1 MNVLKE
7 INAEP
12 IPGYRLLE
20 QLGRGGFGEVWKC
33 EAPGGLF
40 KAIKFVDG
48 TPEDSLEVQSTAA
61 EEEWQ
66 AIERIKAIRH
76 PFLLSMERVE
86 RMGGA
91 LMIVTELAD
100 ANLEQV
106 LEQRH
111 REGHT
116 GIPRAELLVYLLE
129 AAEVLDLMK
138 AQFGLQHLDVKPR
151 NLFLLSN
158 HVKVADFGLVHS
170 LSHSHHDEI
179 TPLSASMLTPLYASP
194 ELCQG
199 RISPHCD
206 QYSLALVYHELLTGI
221 LPFNG
226 KNARQ
231 LLMQHTCGVPDLH
244 RLSSG
249 DAVVVGRALAK
260 DPAERF
266 GSCLEFIRA
275 LSARESLEPPGD
287 FSSALRPAPLTRPDR
302 TNGSPPRRGGQPA
315 GAGGAELLP
324 GYQFLQCLERGPLTE
339 VWQVTDPS
347 GRPRQLK
354 FIYGFDQRRAQ
365 SQRETIARLRALTHP
380 ALVLTEVVDCG
391 PGRLALIT
399 DRPSKTL
406 RDRWQECRAEGHLG
420 IPWAELFPHLAETAE
435 ALDTLYQETG
445 LSHLALTPRQLVLDG
460 GLVSVADFGLVPLLW
475 LPARRSM
482 AQINPRYAAPELFT
496 WHVHRSAD
504 QYSLALIT
512 HELVTGVLPKAAG
525 RSRGGLTCADLSLG
539 PDGLTAAEA
548 EVLAR
553 ASGGRPRSTV
563 PQAARLSSQP
573 CSSGQRTAISGQRS
587 AVRSELD
594 AQRFRQ

>member
-1 MNVLKE
+1 MLGQHVHGVLLAVLCGRSRLPQVHE
-7 INAEP
+7 AHHAWP
-12 IPGYRLLE
+12 RSVSRSWGPSSPVPGAIHECPQRDQRETYPWLSPPRTAGSGRLRRSVEMLRPPA
-20 QLGRGGFGEVWKC
+20 GSSRPSSSRW
-33 EAPGGLF
+33 
-40 KAIKFVDG
+40 
-48 TPEDSLEVQSTAA
+48 TPERFFGGSIDGRRGRMAGHRAA
-61 EEEWQ
+61 SRPF
-66 AIERIKAIRH
+66 AI
-76 PFLLSMERVE
+76 PFYSPWSASSASAAL
-86 RMGGA
+86 

-138 AQFGLQHLDVKPR
+138 AQFGLQHLDVKPLQ

-266 GSCLEFIRA
+266 GSGLEFHSGPA
-275 LSARESLEPPGD
+275 PGKSLEPPGD
-287 FSSALRPAPLTRPDR
+287 FSSALCPAPLTRPDR

-315 GAGGAELLP
+315 GAGGGELLP

-347 GRPRQLK
+347 GRPRQLSSSR
-354 FIYGFDQRRAQ
+354 FRSASGTEPTGNHRPLEGFSSSRPGVDGSGGLWPGPVGPDHRSTLQDSAG
-365 SQRETIARLRALTHP
+365 SLARMSGGGTSRDPLGGAVSSPGR
-380 ALVLTEVVDCG
+380 DGRG
-391 PGRLALIT
+391 PG
-399 DRPSKTL
+399 
-406 RDRWQECRAEGHLG
+406 H
-420 IPWAELFPHLAETAE
+420 
-435 ALDTLYQETG
+435 
-445 LSHLALTPRQLVLDG
+445 
-460 GLVSVADFGLVPLLW
+460 LVPGDRSVPPCPDSTATGARW
-475 LPARRSM
+475 ARRLWP
-482 AQINPRYAAPELFT
+482 I
-496 WHVHRSAD
+496 SAWCRFFG
-504 QYSLALIT
+504 S
-512 HELVTGVLPKAAG
+512 P
-525 RSRGGLTCADLSLG
+525 
-539 PDGLTAAEA
+539 PD
-548 EVLAR
+548 VPW
-553 ASGGRPRSTV
+553 PRSTRV
-563 PQAARLSSQP
+563 TLPRSCSPGTSIAAPIS
-573 CSSGQRTAISGQRS
+573 TAW
-587 AVRSELD
+587 L
-594 AQRFRQ
+594 